1 MFQPRNGHRCSL
13 RPAWSSVVAGS
24 NKTDKVMGSRLEI
37 WRPGRLGSHLV
48 VPPEPSMPT
57 SLVFQSLVF
66 KYDSSKPCGLQYSRL
81 LSPSFSPGFGSNSY
95 TSTRWCYLSHPLSLP
110 SFAFYLSQHQGL
122 FQWVSSLHQVAKVL
136 ELQHQSFQWIFRTN
150 FL

>member
-1 MFQPRNGHRCSL
+1 MGTGAHQGQLGPQL
-13 RPAWSSVVAGS
+13 WLEATKLA
-24 NKTDKVMGSRLEI
+24 KVMGSRLEI

-66 KYDSSKPCGLQYSRL
+66 KYDSSKPYGLQHSRL
-81 LSPSFSPGFGSNSY
+81 LCPSLSPGFGSNSCPL
-95 TSTRWCYLSHPLSLP
+95 TRWCYLSHPLSLP

-122 FQWVSSLHQVAKVL
+122 FQWVSSWHQVAKVL